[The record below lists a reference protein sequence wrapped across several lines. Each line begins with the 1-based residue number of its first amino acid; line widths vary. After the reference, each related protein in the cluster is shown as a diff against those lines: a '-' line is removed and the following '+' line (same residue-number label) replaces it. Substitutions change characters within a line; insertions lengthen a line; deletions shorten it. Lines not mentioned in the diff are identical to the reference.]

1 MWHVRLGGVRRCGTC
16 GWEGCSNV
24 ACAAGRGVAMWCMQL
39 RGGWRRGTCSYE
51 GCGELGHQLWKSK
64 NITKS
69 VGKGRNYSPD
79 VENSKC
85 QKETW

>member
-1 MWHVRLGGVRRCGTC
+1 MWRVQLGGRPQHGARSRERCGD
-16 GWEGCSNV
+16 
-24 ACAAGRGVAMWCMQL
+24 AAHAAGRGVAMWCMQL
-39 RGGWRRGTCSYE
+39 RGGWRRGACSYE